1 MVKDNPSELKTTT
14 FRLHLDKKP
23 HFYIS
28 YKDKH
33 DLFKQFK
40 RKLRENGLSPSDIYL
55 VEYDVGEPIQMNN
68 ADALIDAA
76 GASMQMFNRDEK
88 QYTSLGQPV
97 KVTHV
102 PVSLGCYGTILE
114 ISTRLMGAPDTTV
127 AAAIEVETSSWRT
140 FVAAGL
146 PICCNFPRIN
156 GFWATVHH
164 ISS

>member
-1 MVKDNPSELKTTT
+1 MVQDNPSELKTTT

-76 GASMQMFNRDEK
+76 TASMQMFCRDEK
-88 QYTSLGQPV
+88 QYSYLGQQ
-97 KVTHV
+97 
-102 PVSLGCYGTILE
+102 
-114 ISTRLMGAPDTTV
+114 
-127 AAAIEVETSSWRT
+127 
-140 FVAAGL
+140 
-146 PICCNFPRIN
+146 
-156 GFWATVHH
+156 
-164 ISS
+164 